1 MAGYNTPTELETA
14 LRRGCTRIWRAKGTV
29 LFRRG
34 DKAGG
39 MFIVLSG
46 TVNLDFG
53 VDGSLAINRSY
64 GPGALV
70 GLPAT
75 LTKRNYSMTATVGQ
89 NAELGFW
96 PSEALQLLL
105 RQRPELCQ
113 QLLAV
118 LGERMSENQQVAK
131 ALLRRESPQSQHS
144 GVA

>member
-1 MAGYNTPTELETA
+1 
-14 LRRGCTRIWRAKGTV
+14 
-29 LFRRG
+29 
-34 DKAGG
+34 
-39 MFIVLSG
+39 
-46 TVNLDFG
+46 
-53 VDGSLAINRSY
+53 
-64 GPGALV
+64 V

-131 ALLRRESPQSQHS
+131 ALLREGIAAIVGPDQSDRAHNDHQNHGQNDRVFRTVFALVVRPCFS
-144 GVA
+144 RKCVQLGKDNPTAVA